1 MDRNLKPRPRVV
13 GGGNAGGAIVR
24 APPQS
29 REDLAKTEL
38 HLDGLV
44 VLKIVKHAHENPV
57 TRGILLGLD
66 QADHLDVTNCF
77 PLLPDG
83 SERQVDRYTQ
93 DMLKLLREVKIDNF
107 NIGWYQSSPLN
118 AFCTETFVQIH
129 HMYQEETAGA
139 AAIIY
144 DPVSASLGS
153 LFLKAYRLSDK
164 FMAFMKSKKGSPA
177 LTSVKVAEF
186 TISHGNILEE
196 IPIKIHNSELAKALL
211 VELAKSDHGVAA
223 FTKLDLSVNPY
234 LEKHME
240 SLQDELDDMTGE
252 MAQLHEYLKR
262 AQLDKQKRMKS
273 MQERKAL
280 NKERKKS
287 GLEPLP
293 EDDSALDGKAT
304 PEPSRLKALL
314 VTKQISSYCDQ
325 INSYMTNSKIK
336 LDLART
342 FQETGK

>member
-1 MDRNLKPRPRVV
+1 MDRNLKPRPRGGG
-13 GGGNAGGAIVR
+13 GGGNSGGSVIAR
-24 APPQS
+24 AAPQS

-66 QADHLDVTNCF
+66 QADHLEVTNCF

-144 DPVSASLGS
+144 DPISASLGS
-153 LFLKAYRLSDK
+153 LFLKVGLVFFQLECPPASAAAMPARSAPASLPRTQR
-164 FMAFMKSKKGSPA
+164 SP
-177 LTSVKVAEF
+177 
-186 TISHGNILEE
+186 
-196 IPIKIHNSELAKALL
+196 LAMIIQFC
-211 VELAKSDHGVAA
+211 VIVPGVR
-223 FTKLDLSVNPY
+223 T
-234 LEKHME
+234 
-240 SLQDELDDMTGE
+240 
-252 MAQLHEYLKR
+252 R
-262 AQLDKQKRMKS
+262 ARCAGRQCKQ
-273 MQERKAL
+273 
-280 NKERKKS
+280 
-287 GLEPLP
+287 
-293 EDDSALDGKAT
+293 SACA
-304 PEPSRLKALL
+304 
-314 VTKQISSYCDQ
+314 
-325 INSYMTNSKIK
+325 
-336 LDLART
+336 
-342 FQETGK
+342 